1 MRVGVV
7 VPILLEGIRI
17 HLLTAAWV
25 ACCVPVSMALAMVA
39 TVLVVVKAAK
49 ALQPKPLY
57 KLMAAHAADARLL
70 SGWVCS

>member
-39 TVLVVVKAAK
+39 EDRGVNAILSE
-49 ALQPKPLY
+49 
-57 KLMAAHAADARLL
+57 LL
-70 SGWVCS
+70 CRDGNVCNNRPIACNC